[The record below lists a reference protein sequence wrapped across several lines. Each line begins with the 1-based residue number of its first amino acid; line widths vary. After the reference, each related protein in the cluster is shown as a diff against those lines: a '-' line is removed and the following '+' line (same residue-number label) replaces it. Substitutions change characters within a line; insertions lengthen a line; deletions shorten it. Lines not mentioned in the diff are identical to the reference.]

1 MIFYPHTAL
10 KMCSNA
16 GAGNAKLS
24 INCASA
30 RIFALSEDKISSVQ
44 MPLSDQNK

>member
-10 KMCSNA
+10 KMCSNV
-16 GAGNAKLS
+16 GAEIAKLC

-30 RIFALSEDKISSVQ
+30 RIFALSENKISSVQ
-44 MPLSDQNK
+44 MPLYN